1 MQLKRVLRVFS
12 LAAVVAIVLAACGV
26 STQQQGGGSAASP
39 TTAPAAS
46 GGAASGNAVTIRW
59 RTRPSD
65 AAEQA
70 VYQALND
77 AANQQLASK
86 NIKAVYDPGVNQD
99 YEPKLKAEL
108 SAGTAPD
115 VVWIP
120 GASTADYVAAGQAL
134 DIKPFL
140 DKDTSLKVTDFYP
153 QPIAELTHD
162 GKIYGLPR
170 DVSTMVTYYNADLF
184 KAAGIPNPKE
194 LSDQGKWNW
203 DTLLESAKKL
213 TDAKSGRFG
222 LAYSYSDYYYHAALQ
237 NAFGGRVF
245 DPGPKPVL
253 NAPENVKALELL
265 MRWFTVDGILPAE
278 PSTALITSLFNGG
291 KAAMVFSGP
300 WFLGEIAKNIDYGLA
315 LLPTIDEAGGKP
327 MRPWMTVEGVYVTA
341 PSQNKDAAYD
351 FAKYL
356 TDTPQAKVMAV
367 EGRQT
372 PENKAVY
379 SDPAVSGDKI
389 LSAFR
394 KQVEVAVPMPNL
406 PEMTMVWSP
415 ATTAMNTI
423 VKKAAT
429 PKAAMDQAQKAVE
442 RDVAALR
449 KK

>member
-1 MQLKRVLRVFS
+1 MKISR
-12 LAAVVAIVLAACGV
+12 LAIPLVLAAL
-26 STQQQGGGSAASP
+26 A
-39 TTAPAAS
+39 APATSLMAQKEVVVWHAYRAEEK
-46 GGAASGNAVTIRW
+46 AALEKVV
-59 RTRPSD
+59 
-65 AAEQA
+65 AA
-70 VYQALND
+70 YN
-77 AANQQLASK
+77 AANAAKGVKVTTLAVPYDAFADK
-86 NIKAVYDPGVNQD
+86 ITAAVPRGKGPDIFIYAQD
-99 YEPKLKAEL
+99 RLGGWIEAGKTVEPI
-108 SAGTAPD
+108 D
-115 VVWIP
+115 F
-120 GASTADYVAAGQAL
+120 
-134 DIKPFL
+134 FL
-140 DKDTSLKVTDFYP
+140 DKETSARF
-153 QPIAELTHD
+153 IATTMEAMTYR
-162 GKIYGLPR
+162 GTVYGLPLNYK
-170 DVSTMVTYYNADLF
+170 VITLIYNKKLVPAPP
-184 KAAGIPNPKE
+184 KTSKE
-194 LSDQGKWNW
+194 LVA
-203 DTLLESAKKL
+203 TAKKL

-372 PENKAVY
+372 PANKAVY

>member
-1 MQLKRVLRVFS
+1 MKLSRLALPVLFAA
-12 LAAVVAIVLAACGV
+12 LAAPATSLMAQKEVVVWHAYRAEEKEALEKVVA
-26 STQQQGGGSAASP
+26 SY
-39 TTAPAAS
+39 
-46 GGAASGNAVTIRW
+46 NATV
-59 RTRPSD
+59 
-65 AAEQA
+65 
-70 VYQALND
+70 
-77 AANQQLASK
+77 ASK
-86 NIKAVYDPGVNQD
+86 GIKVTTLAVPYDAFAD
-99 YEPKLKAEL
+99 KI
-108 SAGTAPD
+108 TAAVPRGKGPD
-115 VVWIP
+115 VFIYAQDRLGGWIE
-120 GASTADYVAAGQAL
+120 AGKTVEPI
-134 DIKPFL
+134 DFFL
-140 DKDTSLKVTDFYP
+140 DKATKDRFIPTTMEAMTYRGTV
-153 QPIAELTHD
+153 
-162 GKIYGLPR
+162 YGLPLNYK
-170 DVSTMVTYYNADLF
+170 VITLIYNRKLVPTPP
-184 KAAGIPNPKE
+184 KTSKE
-194 LSDQGKWNW
+194 LVA
-203 DTLLESAKKL
+203 TAKKL
-213 TDAKSGRFG
+213 TEAKSGRFG

-315 LLPTIDEAGGKP
+315 PLPTIDEAGGKP

-372 PENKAVY
+372 PANKAVY
-379 SDPAVSGDKI
+379 SDPAVSGDKV

-423 VKKAAT
+423 VKKSAT
-429 PKAAMDQAQKAVE
+429 PKAAMDQAQKAIE

>member
-1 MQLKRVLRVFS
+1 MKLSRLAFPVLFAA
-12 LAAVVAIVLAACGV
+12 LAAPALAQKEVVVWHAYRAEEKEAIEKVVAAY
-26 STQQQGGGSAASP
+26 
-39 TTAPAAS
+39 
-46 GGAASGNAVTIRW
+46 NATV
-59 RTRPSD
+59 
-65 AAEQA
+65 
-70 VYQALND
+70 
-77 AANQQLASK
+77 ASK
-86 NIKAVYDPGVNQD
+86 GIKVTTLAVPYDAFAD
-99 YEPKLKAEL
+99 KI
-108 SAGTAPD
+108 TAAVPRGKGPD
-115 VVWIP
+115 VFIYAQDRLGGWIE
-120 GASTADYVAAGQAL
+120 AGKTVEPI
-134 DIKPFL
+134 DFFL
-140 DKDTSLKVTDFYP
+140 DKATKDRFIPTTMEAMTYRGTV
-153 QPIAELTHD
+153 
-162 GKIYGLPR
+162 YGLPLNYK
-170 DVSTMVTYYNADLF
+170 VITLIYNKKLLPAPP
-184 KAAGIPNPKE
+184 KTSKE
-194 LSDQGKWNW
+194 LVAA
-203 DTLLESAKKL
+203 AKKL
-213 TDAKSGRFG
+213 TDARSGRFG

-300 WFLGEIAKNIDYGLA
+300 WFLGEIAKGVDFGLA
-315 LLPTIDEAGGKP
+315 PLPTIDEAGGKP

-341 PSQNKDAAYD
+341 PSANKDAAYD

-372 PENKAVY
+372 PANKAVY
-379 SDPAVSGDKI
+379 SDPAVAGDAI

-423 VKKAAT
+423 VKKSAT
-429 PKAAMDQAQKAVE
+429 PKAAMDQAQAALVK
-442 RDVAALR
+442 DVAALR